1 MSNEELFDI
10 KLAIRPVLLKDL
22 IDYPREWS
30 LPIFPT
36 MGSWLEGV
44 AG

>member
-1 MSNEELFDI
+1 MKF
-10 KLAIRPVLLKDL
+10 AIRPVLAKNL

-36 MGSWLEGV
+36 MGTWLEEV
-44 AG
+44 KD